1 MNEDVNKNYYPI
13 KLLFDE
19 KMKPFIPLVTVDCVL
34 VQGTDKSAQD
44 LFDERYTKEEVDKI
58 ITDLGTLQ
66 RLCGTLN
73 TYQELQAIE
82 NPKPGDTYII
92 KNTNTSGNYQEY
104 MYIGTKWEE
113 LGPFVDLSNYATHSD
128 VDAKIEAYNTTIRA
142 FIAAEDAGVLE
153 AAKAFA
159 IERMAGAE
167 NLDLEVSKT
176 SNVTTLRIYR
186 KDGSI
191 EEVQVLDG
199 EKGDTGLTPN
209 LQVGT
214 VAASEPGSMPSITRS
229 GTNENPYF
237 NFVIPKG
244 EQGPEGPEGPAV
256 PVDDFIDNTSE
267 NAVKGR
273 VVKEYIDSILGDIN
287 TILAQ
292 VVDGV
297 PVIDESTKG
306 A

>member
-142 FIAAEDAGVLE
+142 FIAAEDAGILE

-186 KDGSI
+186 KDKSI

-244 EQGPEGPEGPAV
+244 ETGPEGPEGPAV
-256 PVDDFIDNTSE
+256 PVDDFIDATSE

-297 PVIDESTKG
+297 PVIDKG
-306 A
+306 TEGV